1 VTAAGALSGV
11 RVLDLT
17 RVIAG
22 PFCTSLLAD
31 MGAEVVKVEVPRR
44 GDDGRYGY
52 PSVDG
57 VPVAFLALN
66 RDKRGITLDLRK
78 PAGRDLLRRLAA
90 QVDVLVENFAPG
102 TMAEWGIGPE
112 ALCADHPRLVYA
124 ALSGFGQT
132 GPLRARTSY
141 DIIAQAMSGFMSLT
155 GFADAPPTRGGGS
168 LGDFVGGVFLAL
180 GIVCALHHRQASGR
194 GQVVDVSNMDALF
207 SMLDNW
213 PTVFAATGR
222 MPPRLG
228 NRHPFTAPYDCFA
241 ARDGYVVI
249 GVGNNRL
256 FRRLME
262 AIGRPELGQ
271 DARFKAPAARL
282 EHSDEIHA
290 VVAAWVG
297 ERTVAEVEDALG
309 PGRADVPCAP
319 VLSVADLVTH
329 PHLRAREMLCE
340 LPHARLGH
348 VLVPGVPIKL
358 SASPG
363 RVRRLGPELGEHN
376 REIYAGWLGLGD
388 AEIERLAA
396 DEVI

>member
-1 VTAAGALSGV
+1 VTPRGALADV

-31 MGAEVVKVEVPRR
+31 MGADVVKVEVPRR

-66 RDKRGITLDLRK
+66 RNKRGITLDLRK
-78 PAGRDLLRRLAA
+78 PAGRELLRRLAA
-90 QVDVLVENFAPG
+90 QVDVVVENFAPG
-102 TMAEWGIGPE
+102 TMAAWGLGAE
-112 ALCADHPRLVYA
+112 VLCAEHPRLVYA

-141 DIIAQAMSGFMSLT
+141 DIIAQAMSGFMSIT

-168 LGDFVGGVFLAL
+168 LGDFVGGLFLAL
-180 GIVCALHHRQASGR
+180 GILCALHHRQTSGR

-222 MPPRLG
+222 TPPRLG

-241 ARDGYVVI
+241 ARDGFVVI

-271 DARFKAPAARL
+271 DPRFKAPGARI
-282 EHSDEIHA
+282 ERSDEIHGI
-290 VVAAWVG
+290 VAAWVA
-297 ERTVAEVEDALG
+297 ERTVADVEEALG

-319 VLSVADLVTH
+319 VLDVEALLAH

-340 LPHARLGH
+340 LPHPRLGRI
-348 VLVPGVPIKL
+348 LAPGVPIKL

-363 RVRRLGPELGEHN
+363 RVACLGPELGEHN
-376 REIYAGWLGLGD
+376 RDIYGGWLGLGD
-388 AEIERLAA
+388 GELQWLAA